1 MLGRSRFA
9 TMMFDDGSGVGVADG
24 FAVAVGVAE
33 GFAVA
38 VGVAEG
44 LAEPVAVADGV
55 GDGAGVTR
63 CVGGDVVPEP
73 PHAGSA
79 QAIAHSAS
87 QRRVLIDHVS

>member
-1 MLGRSRFA
+1 
-9 TMMFDDGSGVGVADG
+9 
-24 FAVAVGVAE
+24 
-33 GFAVA
+33 
-38 VGVAEG
+38 
-44 LAEPVAVADGV
+44 VADGV